1 MKAAP
6 SPRDIVLKALK
17 MYVKYPEYADEIT
30 RVLKAAPGGRMA
42 ALDLGKAAGMN
53 SDVFY
58 PVAKQMETEGT
69 LESAWDDTT
78 RPRRLIYSLP
88 TK

>member
-1 MKAAP
+1 MYERYP
-6 SPRDIVLKALK
+6 DYSDQIRRAL
-17 MYVKYPEYADEIT
+17 
-30 RVLKAAPGGRMA
+30 RSAPGGRMA
-42 ALDLGKAAGMN
+42 AVDLGKAANMN

-58 PVAKQMETEGT
+58 PVAKQMEAEGT

-88 TK
+88 SK

>member
-1 MKAAP
+1 
-6 SPRDIVLKALK
+6 
-17 MYVKYPEYADEIT
+17 MYERYPEYANEIR
-30 RVLKAAPGGRMA
+30 RVLRDAPGGRMPA
-42 ALDLGKAAGMN
+42 ADLGKAAGMN

-88 TK
+88 AK